1 VARFNSID
9 TTDRSLERLPVTS
22 ETTAPSQSPPA
33 EQHATNPFARVAR
46 PRGLSRWIPALVAL
60 KTYQRAW
67 LTKDLVA
74 GLVLTAIL
82 VPVGMGY
89 AEAAGLPA
97 IYGLYATIV
106 PLIAY
111 AIFGPSRILVLG
123 PDSSLAAI
131 IAATI
136 VPLAAGNPDRLVAL
150 AGALALMTGG
160 LCILAGLAHFGFIT
174 DLLSKPVRIGYLNGI
189 ALTVLIGQ
197 LPKLLGFSSSGDNL
211 IQETISMIQGVAQG
225 LTNWT
230 TFVIGIT
237 CLAVV
242 LIFKRKW
249 PKIPGVLI
257 AVVGATIVV
266 GFFNLAIV
274 AGVSVVGPLPQ
285 GLPSFQ
291 IPIVSL
297 ADLGALAAGAIA
309 ITLVSF
315 ADTSVLSRTFA
326 LRGGYEVD
334 ENQELIALGAANV
347 AAGFFQGF
355 SISSSSSRTPVA
367 ESAGSKTQLTGVVG
381 AVCIALLLV
390 FAPTL
395 LQNLPNAALGAVVIA
410 ACISLVDIQGVV
422 RLYHLS
428 RSEFAFSIACFLGVA
443 LIGVIQGIFI
453 AIALALVAFVW
464 RAWRPYDAVLGRV
477 DGLKGYHDI
486 KRHPEGRR
494 IPGLV
499 LFRWDAPLFFANADI
514 FHEHVLQAIAEAPTP
529 VKWVV
534 VAAEPVTDI
543 DITAADMLSALDD
556 ELQHAGIELAFAE
569 MKGPVKDSLKHYGL
583 FTKLGDDLFFRTISQ
598 AVDGYLKAHPVEWLD
613 WEEHS
618 PRK

>member
-1 VARFNSID
+1 M
-9 TTDRSLERLPVTS
+9 L
-22 ETTAPSQSPPA
+22 SQSPVPVPPVEPRA
-33 EQHATNPFARVAR
+33 SNPFARTAR
-46 PRGLSRWIPALVAL
+46 PRGLGRWVPALATL
-60 KTYQRAW
+60 RTYQRSW
-67 LTKDLVA
+67 LGKDLVA
-74 GLVLTAIL
+74 GLVLTAVL

-106 PLIAY
+106 PLMAY
-111 AIFGPSRILVLG
+111 AAFGPSRILVLG

-136 VPLAAGNPDRLVAL
+136 VPLAAGDPDRLVAL
-150 AGALALMTGG
+150 AGMLALLTGA
-160 LCILAGLAHFGFIT
+160 LCILAGLARFGFVT
-174 DLLSKPVRIGYLNGI
+174 DLLSKPIRLGYLNGI
-189 ALTVLIGQ
+189 ALTVLVGQ
-197 LPKLLGFSSSGDNL
+197 LPKLLGFSASGDGL
-211 IQETISMIQGVAQG
+211 VRETISLVQGIAQG

-230 TFVIGIT
+230 AFAIGAACLVIIFV
-237 CLAVV
+237 C
-242 LIFKRKW
+242 KRWW
-249 PKIPGVLI
+249 PRVPGVLV

-266 GFFNLAIV
+266 GALNLATT
-274 AGVSVVGPLPQ
+274 AGVAVVGPLPP

-297 ADLGALAAGAIA
+297 ADLGTLAAGAIA

-334 ENQELIALGAANV
+334 ENQEIIALGAANV

-367 ESAGSKTQLTGVVG
+367 ESAGAKTQLTGVVG
-381 AVCIALLLV
+381 ALCIALLLI
-390 FAPTL
+390 FAPNL
-395 LQNLPNAALGAVVIA
+395 LQNLPSAALGAVVIA
-410 ACISLVDIQGVV
+410 ACVSLVDVKGVV
-422 RLYHLS
+422 RLYRLR
-428 RSEFAFSIACFLGVA
+428 RSEFVYSIACFLSVA

-453 AIALALVAFVW
+453 AIGLALLAFIW

-477 DGLKGYHDI
+477 DGLKGYHDVT
-486 KRHPEGRR
+486 RHPDARR

-514 FHEHVLQAIAEAPTP
+514 FHDHILRAVAEAPTP
-529 VKWVV
+529 TRWVI

-543 DITAADMLSALDD
+543 DVTAADMLSALDD
-556 ELQHAGIELAFAE
+556 ELQRAGIELGFAE
-569 MKGPVKDSLKHYGL
+569 MKGPAKDRLKQYGL
-583 FTKLGDDLFFRTISQ
+583 FHKFGDDLFFRTMGQ
-598 AVDGYLKAHPVEWLD
+598 AVDAYVETQQVAWVD
-613 WEEHS
+613 WEDAATIH
-618 PRK
+618 